1 MPGVRGD
8 GMSRM
13 NLFLAIN
20 SVRQNLRRENRRAR
34 YVRYYDRHRDRVQE
48 RYARYY
54 VENKERI
61 RAKNHEYY
69 CRHRTGVYDVD
80 RMAKGDLI

>member
-1 MPGVRGD
+1 
-8 GMSRM
+8 MSRI

-20 SVRQNLRRENRRAR
+20 SARQNLRRENHRAR
-34 YVRYYDRHRDRVQE
+34 CVRYYDQHRDRVQK

-69 CRHRTGVYDVD
+69 FRHRTGVYDVD
-80 RMAKGDLI
+80 RVAKGDLI

>member
-1 MPGVRGD
+1 
-8 GMSRM
+8 MSRI
-13 NLFLAIN
+13 NLDVAIR
-20 SVRQNLRRENRRAR
+20 SVRQNMRRENRRAR
-34 YVRYYDRHRDRVQE
+34 WVRYYCRHRDRVQV

-80 RMAKGDLI
+80 RVAKGDLI

>member
-1 MPGVRGD
+1 
-8 GMSRM
+8 MSRI
-13 NLFLAIN
+13 NLDVAIR

-34 YVRYYDRHRDRVQE
+34 CVRYYCQHRDRVQE

-69 CRHRTGVYDVD
+69 FRHRTVVYDVD
-80 RMAKGDLI
+80 RVAKGDLI